1 MIDRN
6 GVPLNLSPKGEPR
19 LGKRGLYGSV
29 GGAAPGEFEHALL
42 WVLSLADGTRD
53 LVAMTERSGLDFD
66 LLARAGA
73 ALQHNGLLKIID
85 AERPRL

>member
-1 MIDRN
+1 
-6 GVPLNLSPKGEPR
+6 VPLNLSPNGEPR